1 MLTTIAYTHYI
12 WVPLIAAYVSVAL
25 LVHTWRYDS
34 LPATRYFRMLVLI
47 TLAISLLGAVDV
59 CLTSLEEKIIILR
72 AKFVFFPFISVSAF
86 GMLITHA
93 GWGDWLTPR
102 RLLLLS
108 LPPILFVGLA
118 LTYPWHDLFFVDPV
132 LRGAGPFTLWYDNG
146 PLYWSYFA
154 YENLM
159 VAAALL
165 LLATS
170 RRKHGRLYGRQVLV
184 VITALAPPYIYDLL
198 DNFDVLHL
206 NIDLLPAM
214 FAVTGIILFWGLY
227 RYRLLEVRPVAREE
241 VIDNMS
247 DALVVVSRDNRLIDY
262 NRNMAKLLGGR
273 EGNSVGAPLSEAL
286 PFGRQLE
293 DMMARHESKA
303 DVTLG
308 GEEGTSY
315 EASVVPVRVQGE
327 ELARIILLRDI
338 TERKSMEEELRT
350 ANARLSILS
359 SITRHDLGNK
369 LTAIEGYTIL
379 ARETKDR
386 AQLDEYLAR
395 LRQVCASA
403 NQLIVFAREYEK
415 LGIAAPRWFSLKD
428 LFAHAVAQNSVGNV
442 RIESNIDGI
451 SVYADAM
458 IEKVLYNL
466 VDNSLRHGNGV
477 TTLSLNRLM
486 DGSKLVIE
494 YTDDGIGVPP
504 ENKELIF
511 KRGFGSNTGLGLFL
525 TREILA
531 ITGIEIAETGVK
543 GARFEIRVPQGR
555 YRIDN

>member
-1 MLTTIAYTHYI
+1 MLVYI
-12 WVPLIAAYVSVAL
+12 RKYAA
-25 LVHTWRYDS
+25 
-34 LPATRYFRMLVLI
+34 LPVTRYFTIIVVIALML
-47 TLAISLLGAVDV
+47 SLLGSVDV
-59 CLTSLEEKIIILR
+59 CLTDVEGKYLILKL
-72 AKFVFFPFISVSAF
+72 KFLFLPFLCVAAF
-86 GMLITHA
+86 CMLATHS
-93 GWGDWLTPR
+93 GR
-102 RLLLLS
+102 RSWLS
-108 LPPILFVGLA
+108 LPLIALLSVIPVISVLLA
-118 LTYPWHDLFFVDPV
+118 LTAQWHDLFFNNPV
-132 LRGAGPFTLWYDNG
+132 LQGTGPFTLSYDG
-146 PLYWSYFA
+146 RLMYELYVYYS
-154 YENLM
+154 NT
-159 VAAALL
+159 LL
-165 LLATS
+165 IFSAILLIDSIRRGDRLYRIQGLIILLA
-170 RRKHGRLYGRQVLV
+170 Y
-184 VITALAPPYIYDLL
+184 IPPFTVDIL
-198 DNFDVLHL
+198 DSMSTHL
-206 NIDLLPAM
+206 SSNIDLSPLSI
-214 FAVTGIILFWGLY
+214 VLTGIILFWGLF
-227 RYRLLEVRPVAREE
+227 RYRILDVKPVAREE

-247 DALVVVSRDNRLIDY
+247 DALVVVGTDDRLIDY
-262 NRNMAKLLGGR
+262 NSITAKLLVEKEGR
-273 EGNSVGAPLSEAL
+273 AVGSPLSEVL
-286 PFGRQLE
+286 PFGKQLE
-293 DMMARHESKA
+293 DMISRRESKG
-303 DVTLG
+303 DITLN
-308 GEEGTSY
+308 GEKVTSY
-315 EASVVPVRVQGE
+315 EASIVPVSVQGQD
-327 ELARIILLRDI
+327 LARIILLRDI
-338 TERKSMEEELRT
+338 TDRKLMEEELRT

-494 YTDDGIGVPP
+494 YADDGVGVPP